1 MFPGQSSPKSGIK
14 EAHADLARVPEGAAM
29 KVKANGIHINY
40 RIDGREGAPWLTMS
54 NSLAT
59 THRMWDAQMDAFT
72 KQYRVLRYDK
82 RGHGETDVAPGPYSF
97 ELLADD
103 VLALLDALQITRTH
117 FVGLSMGGMTGMTM
131 ALRKPSVLRTLVLCD
146 TTSKDPLGDP
156 ALWQQRIDAVNAAGS
171 MEALVES
178 TVARFLTPET
188 VKTRPEVAEAV
199 RAMVRSTPI
208 DGYIACCRAIAQLNL
223 TDRLRAIS
231 IPTMVVVGAD
241 DPATT
246 VEMAR
251 TIHQRIVGSEL
262 IILKNAAHLSNLE
275 QADAFNQAVLGF
287 LARH

>member
-1 MFPGQSSPKSGIK
+1 
-14 EAHADLARVPEGAAM
+14 M
-29 KVKANGIHINY
+29 KVKVNGIQLNY
-40 RIDGREGAPWLTMS
+40 RIDGPEGVPWVTMS

-59 THRMWDAQMDAFT
+59 THRMWDAQMAAFT

-82 RGHGETDVAPGPYSF
+82 RGHGETDVAPGPYTF

-103 VLALLDALQITRTH
+103 VLALLEALSIKQTH
-117 FVGLSMGGMTGMTM
+117 FVGLSMGGMTGMTL
-131 ALRKPSVLRTLVLCD
+131 ALKKPDVLRSLVLCD

-156 ALWQQRIDAVNAAGS
+156 ALWQQRIDAVNASGS
-171 MEALVES
+171 MEAMVET
-178 TVARFLTPET
+178 TVGRFLTPDT
-188 VKTRPEVAEAV
+188 VKTRPAVADAV

-208 DGYIACCRAIAQLNL
+208 GGYIACCQAIAKLNL
-223 TDRLRAIS
+223 TDRLPRIT

-251 TIHQRIVGSEL
+251 TIQKGIAGSEL
-262 IILKNAAHLSNLE
+262 VILKNAAHLSNLE
-275 QADAFNQAVLGF
+275 QADAFNAAVLDF

>member
-1 MFPGQSSPKSGIK
+1 
-14 EAHADLARVPEGAAM
+14 M
-29 KVKANGIHINY
+29 KVKVNGIQLNY
-40 RIDGREGAPWLTMS
+40 HIDGPEGAPWVTMS

-59 THRMWDAQMDAFT
+59 THRMWDAQMAAFT

-82 RGHGETDVAPGPYSF
+82 RGHGETDVAPGPYTF

-103 VLALLDALQITRTH
+103 VLALLEALSIKQTH
-117 FVGLSMGGMTGMTM
+117 FVGLSMGGMTGMTL
-131 ALRKPSVLRTLVLCD
+131 ALKRPEVLRSLVLCD

-171 MEALVES
+171 MEAMVET
-178 TVARFLTPET
+178 TVARFLTPDT
-188 VKTRPEVAEAV
+188 VKTRPAVADAV

-208 DGYIACCRAIAQLNL
+208 GGYIACCQAIAKLNL
-223 TDRLRAIS
+223 TDRLPRIA

-251 TIHQRIVGSEL
+251 TIQQGIAGSEL
-262 IILKNAAHLSNLE
+262 VILKNAAHLSNLE
-275 QADAFNQAVLGF
+275 QADAFNAAVLDF

>member
-1 MFPGQSSPKSGIK
+1 
-14 EAHADLARVPEGAAM
+14 M
-29 KVKANGIHINY
+29 KIKANGIHINY
-40 RIDGREGAPWLTMS
+40 RIDGPDGAPWVTMS

-103 VLALLDALQITRTH
+103 VLSLLDALQVTRTH

-131 ALRKPSVLRTLVLCD
+131 AMRKPSVLRTLVLCD

-156 ALWQQRIDAVNAAGS
+156 ALWQQRIDAVRTGGS

-178 TVARFLTPET
+178 TLARFLTPDT
-188 VKTRPEVAEAV
+188 VKTRPEVADAV
-199 RAMVRSTPI
+199 RTMVRNTPI
-208 DGYIACCRAIAQLNL
+208 DGYIACCQAIAKLDL
-223 TDRLRAIS
+223 TDQLPGIT
-231 IPTMVVVGAD
+231 IPTMIVVGAD

-251 TIHQRIVGSEL
+251 TIHQRIAGSEL
-262 IILKNAAHLSNLE
+262 VILKNAAHLSNLE
-275 QADAFNQAVLGF
+275 QVDAFNEAVLGF

>member
-1 MFPGQSSPKSGIK
+1 
-14 EAHADLARVPEGAAM
+14 M
-29 KVKANGIHINY
+29 KIKANGIHINY
-40 RIDGREGAPWLTMS
+40 RIDGSDGAPWVTMS

-82 RGHGETDVAPGPYSF
+82 RGHGETEVAPGPYSF

-131 ALRKPSVLRTLVLCD
+131 AMRKPSVLRTLVLCD

-156 ALWQQRIDAVNAAGS
+156 ALWQQRIDTVRAGGS
-171 MEALVES
+171 MDALVET
-178 TVARFLTPET
+178 TVARFLTPDT
-188 VKTRPEVAEAV
+188 VKTRPEVADAV
-199 RAMVRSTPI
+199 RTMVRNTPI
-208 DGYIACCRAIAQLNL
+208 DGYIACCQAIAKLNL
-223 TDRLRAIS
+223 TDRLPGIT
-231 IPTMVVVGAD
+231 IPTLVVVGAD

-246 VEMAR
+246 VEMAQAL
-251 TIHQRIVGSEL
+251 HQRVAGSEL

-275 QADAFNQAVLGF
+275 QADAFNEAVLGF